1 MEFILGIMLIV
12 GISCVIISLLL
23 PKEKIK
29 EEEIEI
35 TKVHEELLEKKED
48 NLIKTINE
56 ADDAIEQ
63 LNDISKQIFL
73 QQEEKYQELL
83 YLYEIIEQKKKEL
96 TDISEAS
103 LKNKENMAVKLDK
116 EIEEQDILELK
127 ENIIEKKSEKKS
139 DKNINEI
146 ISKYDEIFELSRQG
160 LSIVE
165 IARKLNMGQGEVGLI
180 LDFKKRGEKVNN
192 E

>member
-35 TKVHEELLEKKED
+35 TKAHEELLEKKED

>member
-12 GISCVIISLLL
+12 GVICVIISLLL
-23 PKEKIK
+23 PKEKTK
-29 EEEIEI
+29 EEIEI
-35 TKVHEELLEKKED
+35 TKSHEELLEKKED

-96 TDISEAS
+96 SDISEAS
-103 LKNKENMAVKLDK
+103 LKNKENIAVKLDK